1 MTTRPKANSRYKRR
15 ARYPVIGISGRA
27 GMIAT
32 LAIGVCGL
40 LVGAFAAYLG
50 ERGAAA
56 RASRPALQDA
66 LALREEA
73 LPEYVAQRTAFVDLV
88 IAGADL
94 ERLELPRPSRLT
106 QAAPKIILIIDDVG
120 LDREALSRLLQMPGT
135 KTLSFL
141 PYIDDVNS
149 LARRAREAGA
159 EVMLHLPM
167 EPKGAADPGPYA
179 LNASMTGVE
188 FLSALEWNLDRIDG
202 IVGVN
207 NHMGSLLTEDRA
219 AMVTILAKL
228 EEAGLFFLDS
238 VTTSNSVVRSAGVQA
253 GATVFARD
261 VFIDPIA
268 GDRDVVREQ
277 LRLAER
283 IARETGYVVAIAH
296 PRDETL
302 DILGPWL
309 LSAPFRGFE
318 LAPVSIL
325 RELESAKDVL
335 LVEAPDLRR

>member
-1 MTTRPKANSRYKRR
+1 M
-15 ARYPVIGISGRA
+15 
-27 GMIAT
+27 
-32 LAIGVCGL
+32 
-40 LVGAFAAYLG
+40 
-50 ERGAAA
+50 
-56 RASRPALQDA
+56 
-66 LALREEA
+66 
-73 LPEYVAQRTAFVDLV
+73 
-88 IAGADL
+88 
-94 ERLELPRPSRLT
+94 
-106 QAAPKIILIIDDVG
+106 DDVG